1 MKRMLRP
8 TALALA
14 LVPILAFGAAACG
27 GGDPE
32 SGEPTATAQG
42 PETPEIGEAAS
53 DATGTPEADD
63 EAGAAAEG
71 EEAAAP
77 TSGTP
82 PTPDPT
88 VVALAERFEPPMK
101 GDPDAPILVY
111 EFSDYRCPYC
121 RSFFAETLPGFTENY
136 IDTGKAALVF
146 IDFPLPSHGYPAVLA
161 AELAHCSGEQD
172 RYWEMHDAIFEAFAP
187 LNDVDPEDEEA
198 STAGVWAVAE
208 AADLG
213 LDMEALEACYRSQ
226 KYRPIIAALV
236 QQSRDSGVE
245 ATPTLLIVNG
255 DYQEGIP
262 GFLPYEDFARILD
275 REWSRHLGTPIPTET
290 SAPAPDMTMAAATAA
305 ATGEAP
311 AEGDGG

>member
-1 MKRMLRP
+1 MKRNLLP
-8 TALALA
+8 AALAPVLA
-14 LVPILAFGAAACG
+14 VALAVAACG
-27 GGDPE
+27 GGDAPE
-32 SGEPTATAQG
+32 DAAPTATAEG
-42 PETPEIGEAAS
+42 PATPEIGDAAS
-53 DATGTPEADD
+53 DAAGTPEP
-63 EAGAAAEG
+63 GAETPAEG
-71 EEAAAP
+71 EEGAAAAAP

-88 VVALAERFEPPMK
+88 VVALAESFQPPMK
-101 GDPDAPILVY
+101 GDPEAPILVY

-121 RSFFAETLPGFTENY
+121 RSFFAETLPGLTENF
-136 IDTGKAALVF
+136 IDTGKVALVF

-172 RYWEMHDAIFEAFAP
+172 RYWEMHDAIFGAFAP

-198 STAGVWAVAE
+198 SIAAVWAVAE

-213 LDMEALEACYRSQ
+213 LDMDALDTCYRSQ

-236 QQSRDSGVE
+236 QQARDSGVE

-262 GFLPYEDFARILD
+262 GFLPYDDFAKILD
-275 REWSRHLGTPIPTET
+275 REWSRHLGTPVPTET
-290 SAPAPDMTMAAATAA
+290 PAPAPDMTMSAATAA
-305 ATGEAP
+305 AATEAP
-311 AEGDGG
+311 AEGDG

>member
-1 MKRMLRP
+1 MKRLLP
-8 TALALA
+8 PAVLALA
-14 LVPILAFGAAACG
+14 LVPLLAIGAAACG
-27 GGDPE
+27 GGDATE
-32 SGEPTATAQG
+32 DGEPTATAPG

-53 DATGTPEADD
+53 DEAGTPEAEDGTD
-63 EAGAAAEG
+63 AAADG
-71 EEAAAP
+71 GEAAAP

-88 VVALAERFEPPMK
+88 VVALAEGFQPPMK

-121 RSFFAETLPGFTENY
+121 RSFFAETLPGFTENF
-136 IDTGKAALVF
+136 IDTGKAALIF

-187 LNDVDPEDEEA
+187 LNDVDPEDEAASIEA
-198 STAGVWAVAE
+198 VWAVAE

-213 LDMEALEACYRSQ
+213 LDMEVLDTCYRSQ

-262 GFLPYEDFARILD
+262 GFLPYDAFAEILD
-275 REWSRHLGTPIPTET
+275 REWSRHLGTPIPTD
-290 SAPAPDMTMAAATAA
+290 APQPAPDMTMAAATAA

-311 AEGDGG
+311 AEGDG